1 MLLSVIYAAV
11 RLLLEVLLT
20 KRERDRELEILVLRH
35 QLQVLQRTAGRPRF
49 EPGDRVILAALT
61 RNLPALEGRQISVRI
76 QAARA

>member
-20 KRERDRELEILVLRH
+20 KRERD
-35 QLQVLQRTAGRPRF
+35 QRTAGRPRF